1 MPCVDKPL
9 ADLKHYL
16 GISPLPTDF
25 DEYWAR
31 ALKELDQTAPKPEII
46 PSDAIRAR
54 AVKVSDLYFTG
65 VGGAR
70 VYAKLYQPK
79 EIEKPGPA
87 VLFFHGYSG
96 NNGNW
101 ADLKLALAS
110 QGFTV
115 AALDC
120 RGQGGRSEDIGSVR
134 GMTLRGHFVRGLDDH
149 EDKLLFRQI
158 FLDTAQLARV
168 VMSLPGVDPDRVGTH
183 GGSQGGALSLVCA
196 SLEPRIK
203 RCVSIFPFLSDYR
216 RVWEMD
222 LAKDAYDELKYF
234 FRMFDPLHER
244 ENEIFYRL
252 GYIDI
257 QNLVPRIR
265 AEVKMAITLMDTICP
280 PSTQFAA
287 FNKITSPKASVIFP
301 DFGHEGLPGFD
312 DTAYNFLYD
321 L

>member
-9 ADLKHYL
+9 TELQQYQ
-16 GISPLPTDF
+16 GITPRPTDF

-31 ALKELDQTAPKPEII
+31 ALKDLDQTAANPEII
-46 PSDAIRAR
+46 PSNAIRAR
-54 AVKVSDLYFTG
+54 AVKISDLYFTG

-79 EIEKPGPA
+79 EVTKPGPA

-96 NNGNW
+96 NGGNW
-101 ADLKLALAS
+101 SDLKLALAS
-110 QGFTV
+110 QGHTV

-120 RGQGGRSEDIGSVR
+120 RGQGGRSEDTGNVR

-168 VMSLPGVDPDRVGTH
+168 VMDLPGVDSERVGCY
-183 GGSQGGALSLVCA
+183 GASQGGALSLVCA

-203 RCVSIFPFLSDYR
+203 RCVSLFPFLSDYR

-234 FRMFDPLHER
+234 FRMFDPRHER
-244 ENEIFYRL
+244 EDEIFYRL

-257 QNLVPRIR
+257 QNLANRIQ
-265 AEVKMAITLMDTICP
+265 AQVIMAVGLMDTICP

-287 FNKITSPKASVIFP
+287 FNKIQSKKETVIFP
-301 DFGHEGLPGFD
+301 DFGHENLPGFE
-312 DTAYNFLYD
+312 DTAYDFLYD